1 MLFSSSDST
10 HTAVLLL
17 SYAKGLKLI
26 PYIRST
32 RVVSMDIEICW
43 HGRGGQGL
51 VTANEILAETA
62 IAAGKYVKAFPEF
75 GPERMGAPI
84 RGFTRI
90 SESPIRIHS
99 QVYEPDIVVIMDGTL
114 VGKVDVTRGI
124 KKDSVILANYAGSPK
139 ELQNALGADV
149 ECHTLDAIKVSIEE
163 IGKPMVNT
171 VMLGALVKVRPLVPY
186 DMLEDQITN
195 KFTGKL
201 SDKVIVKNLSAL
213 KRGYAEVQ

>member
-1 MLFSSSDST
+1 
-10 HTAVLLL
+10 
-17 SYAKGLKLI
+17 
-26 PYIRST
+26 
-32 RVVSMDIEICW
+32 MDIEICW

>member
-1 MLFSSSDST
+1 MRMEL
-10 HTAVLLL
+10 
-17 SYAKGLKLI
+17 
-26 PYIRST
+26 
-32 RVVSMDIEICW
+32 CW

-62 IAAGKYVKAFPEF
+62 ISSGKYVKAFPEF

-90 SESPIRIHS
+90 SDEPIRVHS
-99 QVYEPDIVVIMDGTL
+99 QVYDPDVVVIMDGTL
-114 VGKVDVTRGI
+114 VGKVDVTRGL
-124 KKDSVILANYAGSPK
+124 KKTSIIVANYSGSPG
-139 ELQNALGADV
+139 ELQNALGTDA
-149 ECHTLDAIKVSIEE
+149 ECHTLDANKVAIEE

-171 VMLGALVKVRPLVPY
+171 VMLGALVKASPLVPY
-186 DMLEDQITN
+186 DLLEDQITT

-201 SDKVIVKNLSAL
+201 PDKVIVKNLSAL

>member
-1 MLFSSSDST
+1 
-10 HTAVLLL
+10 
-17 SYAKGLKLI
+17 
-26 PYIRST
+26 
-32 RVVSMDIEICW
+32 MDMEICW

-90 SESPIRIHS
+90 SEKVIRVHS
-99 QVYEPDIVVIMDGTL
+99 QVYEPDIVIIMDGTL
-114 VGKVDVTRGI
+114 VGKVDVASGI
-124 KKDSVILANYAGSPK
+124 TKDSVILANYTGTPK
-139 ELQNALGADV
+139 ELQDALSVDV
-149 ECHTLDAIKVSIEE
+149 ECHTLDANKIAIEE

-186 DMLEDQITN
+186 DLLEDQVTN

-201 SDKVIVKNLSAL
+201 PEKVIVKNLAAL
-213 KRGYAEVQ
+213 KRGFEEVQ